1 MAEEWRRVVAAL
13 GNAESR
19 RSYAEVVLGIEPD
32 PSKRGER
39 ARTILAAAGLI
50 RQDSDGAWRPNDDTL
65 PALLATPSR
74 PVAEGIDR
82 FLRDGRIDRFPSS
95 TIERLNLLGWAAE
108 STLAADESLSE
119 RELNARLGQIT
130 DDVALLRRYLVDHGV
145 LSRTPDG
152 SSYRRGADEH
162 PSERST

>member
-1 MAEEWRRVVAAL
+1 MQHRPGRRYRIGMAEEWRRVVAAL

-65 PALLATPSR
+65 PAL
-74 PVAEGIDR
+74 
-82 FLRDGRIDRFPSS
+82 
-95 TIERLNLLGWAAE
+95 
-108 STLAADESLSE
+108 
-119 RELNARLGQIT
+119 T

-152 SSYRRGADEH
+152 SSYRRGANDH